1 MTRSSGNRG
10 GILKILLIVFAVIA
24 VIVIGCGI
32 YVATHWKGWAA
43 DFANTATAEIIKESG
58 LPQDQQNAIL
68 AEVDRLGDDFRNGRI
83 DTEGIARVAKAVAE
97 SPLLPLGGVQMART
111 KYIEPSD
118 MTEKE
123 KAEATLSLQRF
134 ARGVFEKKIQPNE
147 IDDVI
152 KPITELKENG
162 RWQLKDNPTRMEVDQ
177 FVANA
182 KARADDAKIPEEPF
196 EVNVAEELKKAI
208 RSAAG

>member
-182 KARADDAKIPEEPF
+182 KARADDAKIPQEPF